1 MSDPAVCSFI
11 TKVLCANGGLLEYGQ
26 IPQHVG
32 LSEQQL
38 EQILQDVGQE
48 RFLVHKERGSRWV
61 LAVSPLRLCMR
72 KECAGCERLHFCKL
86 NLMGKCNFGVRA
98 CKYSH
103 DIFTDGNRKVLKTHE
118 VSGLNENELRVLLL
132 QNDPFLLPDVCQFY
146 NKGRGPH
153 GTCSQ
158 QDNCNKL
165 HVCRHFLRGECRFFK
180 CNRSHRILDNNV
192 LRLLLAEGLNICVA
206 KNIQI
211 ICDHKHTEFSK
222 EVGQRKM
229 PPHHDRATP
238 VEDKKKASAGD
249 EEEIGPR
256 PTSTTPASTS
266 LESTSPGFK
275 AVPSPKASGSSEI
288 KKCDEIC
295 LYYIWRYCK
304 HKDDCRMIHYHLPY
318 RWQRFGGV
326 NWLDLPRMEVVEKA
340 YCDPQNDSLADQN
353 INFKSL
359 ASSSAFL
366 RRLST
371 PSSVTKPP
379 KFIMT
384 TKWIWYWKNDLGQW
398 IEYGKQDFNLGE
410 RSGWM
415 MFNEEDGLLGASALT
430 SEGLENVFLAN
441 PNDTLQFQAGS
452 QQYEIN
458 FKEMIQKNVRYQT
471 QREVRRRPK
480 FVSSEDVKKMRKGQ
494 RVTDTPDQNYPR
506 NWDKSA
512 LPEVGYKAV
521 EVTNPSSEYTEIE
534 TLFKRT
540 MNNYVIQRIRRIQN
554 PSLWQVFQW
563 QKEQMKKKNGGKDV
577 DERLLFHGTDRSHL
591 EAICNQNFDW
601 RICGVHG
608 TSYGKGSYFSRDA
621 KYAHCYSQSAAKG
634 NTVFVARVLVGDF
647 VRGNPTYV
655 RPPQRAANM
664 LTFYDSCV
672 DNVQVPSIFVIFEK
686 HQIYPEYTIDYSE
699 EEKKCFVS

>member
-61 LAVSPLRLCMR
+61 LAVSPLRVCMR

-206 KNIQI
+206 KNIQT

-229 PPHHDRATP
+229 PPPHDTATP
-238 VEDKKKASAGD
+238 VEDKKKASAGK
-249 EEEIGPR
+249 EAVGLGPI
-256 PTSTTPASTS
+256 SSITPASTS
-266 LESTSPGFK
+266 LVSTSPGFK
-275 AVPSPKASGSSEI
+275 AVPSPNASGSSDI

-398 IEYGKQDFNLGE
+398 IEYGKQD
-410 RSGWM
+410 
-415 MFNEEDGLLGASALT
+415 GLLGASALT

-458 FKEMIQKNVRYQT
+458 FKEMIQKNIRYQT

-540 MNNYVIQRIRRIQN
+540 MHNYVIQRIRRIQN

-577 DERLLFHGTDRSHL
+577 DERLLFHGTDSSHL

-621 KYAHCYSQSAAKG
+621 KYAHCYSKSAAKG

>member
-11 TKVLCANGGLLEYGQ
+11 TKVLCSNGGRMECSK

-38 EQILQDVGQE
+38 EQILQDVGHE
-48 RFLVHKERGSRWV
+48 RFLVHQEGGARWV
-61 LAVSPLRLCMR
+61 LAVSPLRLCVR

-86 NLMGKCNFGVRA
+86 NLMGRCNFGVRA

-103 DIFTDGNRKVLKTHE
+103 DIFTDGNRKMLKTHE

-158 QDNCNKL
+158 QDYCNKL
-165 HVCRHFLRGECRFFK
+165 HVCRHFLRGECRFSK

-192 LRLLLAEGLNICVA
+192 LKLLLAEGLNICVA
-206 KNIQI
+206 KNIQV

-222 EVGQRKM
+222 DVGQRRM
-229 PPHHDRATP
+229 LPPHDRATP
-238 VEDKKKASAGD
+238 VGDKKKANAGNQ
-249 EEEIGPR
+249 EEIGPK
-256 PTSTTPASTS
+256 PTLISPASTS
-266 LESTSPGFK
+266 HESPSQGVK
-275 AVPSPKASGSSEI
+275 AVPSINASGTNEI

-295 LYYIWRYCK
+295 LYYIWRFCK

-318 RWQRFGGV
+318 RWQRFDGV

-353 INFKSL
+353 VNFRSIT
-359 ASSSAFL
+359 SSSALL

-398 IEYGKQDFNLGE
+398 IEYGKQD
-410 RSGWM
+410 
-415 MFNEEDGLLGASALT
+415 GLQGASALA
-430 SEGLENVFLAN
+430 SDDLENLFLAN
-441 PNDTLQFQAGS
+441 PNDILQFQAGS

-458 FKEMIQKNVRYQT
+458 FKEMVQKNVRYQT

-480 FVSSEDVKKMRKGQ
+480 FVSSEDVKKMKKGQ

-512 LPEVGYKAV
+512 LPDMGYKAV
-521 EVTNPSSEYTEIE
+521 EITNPSSEYTEIE

-540 MNNYVIQRIRRIQN
+540 MNNYAIQRMRRIQN

-577 DERLLFHGTDRSHL
+577 DERLLFHGTKSSHL
-591 EAICNQNFDW
+591 EAICNHNFDW

-608 TSYGKGSYFSRDA
+608 TSFGKGSYFARDA
-621 KYAHCYSQSAAKG
+621 KYAHSYSQSAAKG
-634 NTVFVARVLVGDF
+634 NTMFVARVLVGDF
-647 VRGNPTYV
+647 VRGDPTYV
-655 RPPQRAANM
+655 RPPQRATDM

-672 DNVQVPSIFVIFEK
+672 DNVLVPSIFVIFEK
-686 HQIYPEYTIDYSE
+686 HQIYPEYIIDYSE

>member
-11 TKVLCANGGLLEYGQ
+11 TKVLCSNGGRLEHSK
-26 IPQHVG
+26 IPQHVD

-38 EQILQDVGQE
+38 AQILQDVGHE
-48 RFLVHKERGSRWV
+48 RFLVHKEGGSRWV
-61 LAVSPLRLCMR
+61 LAVSPLRLCVR
-72 KECAGCERLHFCKL
+72 KECEGCERLHFCKL

-103 DIFTDGNRKVLKTHE
+103 DIFTDENRKVLKTHE

-165 HVCRHFLRGECRFFK
+165 HVCRHFLRGECRFSK
-180 CNRSHRILDNNV
+180 CNRSHRILDGNV
-192 LRLLLAEGLNICVA
+192 LRLLIAEGLNIITV
-206 KNIQI
+206 KNIQV

-222 EVGQRKM
+222 EVGQWKM
-229 PPHHDRATP
+229 PPPHNRATP
-238 VEDKKKASAGD
+238 VGDKKKASAGNP
-249 EEEIGPR
+249 EEIGPR

-266 LESTSPGFK
+266 HESTSQGVK
-275 AVPSPKASGSSEI
+275 AVPPSNASGSNEI

-318 RWQRFGGV
+318 RWQRFDGV
-326 NWLDLPRMEVVEKA
+326 NWLDVPKMEVVEKA
-340 YCDPQNDSLADQN
+340 YCDPQNDSLAADQN
-353 INFKSL
+353 INFKL
-359 ASSSAFL
+359 LTSSSALL

-398 IEYGKQDFNLGE
+398 IEYGKQD
-410 RSGWM
+410 
-415 MFNEEDGLLGASALT
+415 GLQGAAALT
-430 SEGLENVFLAN
+430 SDDLENLFLAN
-441 PNDTLQFQAGS
+441 PNDILQFQAGS

-458 FKEMIQKNVRYQT
+458 FKEMVQKNVRYQT

-480 FVSSEDVKKMRKGQ
+480 FVSSEDVKKMKKGQ

-512 LPEVGYKAV
+512 LPDVGYKAV
-521 EVTNPSSEYTEIE
+521 EITNPSSEFTEIE

-540 MNNYVIQRIRRIQN
+540 MNNYVIQRMRRIQN

-577 DERLLFHGTDRSHL
+577 DEKLLFHGTNSSYL

-608 TSYGKGSYFSRDA
+608 TNYGKGSYFARDA
-621 KYAHCYSQSAAKG
+621 KYAHSYSQSAAKG
-634 NTVFVARVLVGDF
+634 NTMFVARVLIGDF
-647 VRGNPTYV
+647 VKGNPTYV
-655 RPPQRAANM
+655 RPPQRASNM

-672 DNVQVPSIFVIFEK
+672 DNVLVPSIFVIFEK
-686 HQIYPEYTIDYSE
+686 HQIYPEYIIDYTE

>member
-11 TKVLCANGGLLEYGQ
+11 TKVLCSNGGRLEYSKV
-26 IPQHVG
+26 PQYVG

-38 EQILQDVGQE
+38 EQILQDVGHE
-48 RFLVHKERGSRWV
+48 RFLVNQEGGARWV
-61 LAVSPLRLCMR
+61 LAVSPLRLCVR

-132 QNDPFLLPDVCQFY
+132 QNDPFLLPDVCKFY
-146 NKGRGPH
+146 NKGPH

-165 HVCRHFLRGECRFFK
+165 HVCRHFLRGECRFSK

-192 LRLLLAEGLNICVA
+192 LKLLLAEGLNICVA
-206 KNIQI
+206 KNIQV
-211 ICDHKHTEFSK
+211 ICDHKHTEFIK
-222 EVGQRKM
+222 EMGQRRM
-229 PPHHDRATP
+229 LPPHDRATP
-238 VEDKKKASAGD
+238 VGDKKKANAGNP
-249 EEEIGPR
+249 EEIGPK
-256 PTSTTPASTS
+256 PTSISPAFTPH
-266 LESTSPGFK
+266 ESPSQGVK
-275 AVPSPKASGSSEI
+275 AVPSIGASGTKEI

-318 RWQRFGGV
+318 RWQKFDGV

-340 YCDPQNDSLADQN
+340 YCDPKNDSLADQN
-353 INFKSL
+353 ISFRSIT
-359 ASSSAFL
+359 SSSALL

-398 IEYGKQDFNLGE
+398 IEYGQQ
-410 RSGWM
+410 
-415 MFNEEDGLLGASALT
+415 DGLQGASALA
-430 SEGLENVFLAN
+430 SDDLENLFLAN
-441 PNDTLQFQAGS
+441 PNDILQFQAGS

-458 FKEMIQKNVRYQT
+458 FKEMVQKNVRYQT

-480 FVSSEDVKKMRKGQ
+480 FVSSEDVKKMKKGQ

-512 LPEVGYKAV
+512 LPDMGYKAV
-521 EVTNPSSEYTEIE
+521 EITNPSSEYTEIE
-534 TLFKRT
+534 TLFKKT
-540 MNNYVIQRIRRIQN
+540 MNNYAIQRMRRIQN

-577 DERLLFHGTDRSHL
+577 DERLLFHGTNSSHL

-608 TSYGKGSYFSRDA
+608 TNYGKGSYFARDA
-621 KYAHCYSQSAAKG
+621 KYAHLYSQSAAKR
-634 NTVFVARVLVGDF
+634 NTMFVARVLVGDF

-655 RPPQRAANM
+655 RPPQRATDM

-672 DNVQVPSIFVIFEK
+672 DNVLVPSIFVIFEK
-686 HQIYPEYTIDYSE
+686 HQIYPEYIIEYSE

>member
-11 TKVLCANGGLLEYGQ
+11 TKVLCSNGGRMECSK

-38 EQILQDVGQE
+38 EQILQDVGHE
-48 RFLVHKERGSRWV
+48 RFLVHQEGGARWV
-61 LAVSPLRLCMR
+61 LAVSPLRLCVR

-86 NLMGKCNFGVRA
+86 NLMGRCNFGVRA

-103 DIFTDGNRKVLKTHE
+103 DIFTDGNRKVLKIHE

-165 HVCRHFLRGECRFFK
+165 HVCRHFLRGECRFSK

-192 LRLLLAEGLNICVA
+192 LKLLLAEGLNICVA
-206 KNIQI
+206 KNIQV

-222 EVGQRKM
+222 EVGQRRM
-229 PPHHDRATP
+229 LPPHDRAIP
-238 VEDKKKASAGD
+238 VGDKKKANAGNQ
-249 EEEIGPR
+249 EEIGPK
-256 PTSTTPASTS
+256 PTSISPASTS
-266 LESTSPGFK
+266 YESPSQGVK
-275 AVPSPKASGSSEI
+275 AVPSINASGTNEI

-295 LYYIWRYCK
+295 LYYIWRFCK

-318 RWQRFGGV
+318 RWQRFDGV

-353 INFKSL
+353 INFRSIT
-359 ASSSAFL
+359 SSPALL

-398 IEYGKQDFNLGE
+398 IEYGKQD
-410 RSGWM
+410 
-415 MFNEEDGLLGASALT
+415 GLQGASALA
-430 SEGLENVFLAN
+430 SDDLENLFLAN
-441 PNDTLQFQAGS
+441 PNDILQFQAGS

-458 FKEMIQKNVRYQT
+458 FKEMVQKNVRYQT

-480 FVSSEDVKKMRKGQ
+480 FVSSEDVKKMKKGQ

-512 LPEVGYKAV
+512 LPDMGYKAV
-521 EVTNPSSEYTEIE
+521 EITNPSSEYTEIE

-540 MNNYVIQRIRRIQN
+540 MNNYAIQRMRRIQN

-563 QKEQMKKKNGGKDV
+563 QKEQMKKKNGGKNV
-577 DERLLFHGTDRSHL
+577 DERLLFHGTKSSHL
-591 EAICNQNFDW
+591 EAICNHNFDW

-608 TSYGKGSYFSRDA
+608 TSFGKGSYFSRDA
-621 KYAHCYSQSAAKG
+621 KYAHSYSQSAAKG
-634 NTVFVARVLVGDF
+634 NTMFVARVLVGDF
-647 VRGNPTYV
+647 VRGDPTFV
-655 RPPQRAANM
+655 RPPQRATDM

-672 DNVQVPSIFVIFEK
+672 DNVLVPSIFVIFEK
-686 HQIYPEYTIDYSE
+686 HQIYPEYIIDYSE
-699 EEKKCFVS
+699 EDKKCFVS

>member
-11 TKVLCANGGLLEYGQ
+11 TKVLCSNGGRLEYSK
-26 IPQHVG
+26 ISQHVE

-48 RFLVHKERGSRWV
+48 RFLVHKEGGSRWV
-61 LAVSPLRLCMR
+61 LAVSPLRLCVR
-72 KECAGCERLHFCKL
+72 KECEGCERLHFCKL

-103 DIFTDGNRKVLKTHE
+103 DIFTDENRKVLKTHE

-146 NKGRGPH
+146 NK
-153 GTCSQ
+153 
-158 QDNCNKL
+158 
-165 HVCRHFLRGECRFFK
+165 ECRFSK
-180 CNRSHRILDNNV
+180 CNRSHRILDGNV
-192 LRLLLAEGLNICVA
+192 LRLLIAEGLNIITA
-206 KNIQI
+206 KNIQV

-222 EVGQRKM
+222 EVGQWKM
-229 PPHHDRATP
+229 PPPHNRATP
-238 VEDKKKASAGD
+238 VGDKKKASAGNPED
-249 EEEIGPR
+249 IGPR

-266 LESTSPGFK
+266 HESFFT
-275 AVPSPKASGSSEI
+275 
-288 KKCDEIC
+288 
-295 LYYIWRYCK
+295 
-304 HKDDCRMIHYHLPY
+304 
-318 RWQRFGGV
+318 
-326 NWLDLPRMEVVEKA
+326 
-340 YCDPQNDSLADQN
+340 SLADQN
-353 INFKSL
+353 INFKSIT
-359 ASSSAFL
+359 SSSALL

-398 IEYGKQDFNLGE
+398 IEYGKQD
-410 RSGWM
+410 
-415 MFNEEDGLLGASALT
+415 GLHGASALT
-430 SEGLENVFLAN
+430 SDDLENLFLAN

-458 FKEMIQKNVRYQT
+458 FKGDPCNLMYCCDLCQLASRGLWSLSSPFCVSVR
-471 QREVRRRPK
+471 
-480 FVSSEDVKKMRKGQ
+480 
-494 RVTDTPDQNYPR
+494 
-506 NWDKSA
+506 
-512 LPEVGYKAV
+512 
-521 EVTNPSSEYTEIE
+521 
-534 TLFKRT
+534 
-540 MNNYVIQRIRRIQN
+540 
-554 PSLWQVFQW
+554 

-577 DERLLFHGTDRSHL
+577 DEKLLFHGTNSSYL

-608 TSYGKGSYFSRDA
+608 TNYGKGSYFARDA
-621 KYAHCYSQSAAKG
+621 KYAHSYSQSAAKR
-634 NTVFVARVLVGDF
+634 NTMFVARVLVGDF
-647 VRGNPTYV
+647 VKGNPAYV

-672 DNVQVPSIFVIFEK
+672 DNVLVPSIFVIFEK
-686 HQIYPEYTIDYSE
+686 HQIYPEYIIDYSE